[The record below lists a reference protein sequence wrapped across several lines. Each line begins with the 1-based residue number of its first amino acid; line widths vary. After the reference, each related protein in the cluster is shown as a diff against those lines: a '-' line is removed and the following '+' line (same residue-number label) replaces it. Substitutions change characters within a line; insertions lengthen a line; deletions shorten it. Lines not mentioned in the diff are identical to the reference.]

1 MYNVAMSREEKKIKL
16 VDLIDVE
23 FLQGFQDVFANTMN
37 VASIMVDDQGPIT
50 KPSNFTDFC
59 NKYTRGSAEG
69 YKRCNECDI
78 RCGKD
83 AAATGKPVIYNCHSG
98 LTDFAVPIIVNGK
111 HIASIL
117 GGQVLSAPPNEDHF
131 RTLARELGINEE
143 EYISALKKIKIVP
156 LETIKAAANLLSFVA
171 NTISEISH
179 KNIELIK
186 KNERDNLNQKIMSFI
201 INSFDIDETLS
212 FICDEVAKVFNV
224 QRSAIAVF
232 SDHQN
237 YEDCTIKKEY
247 RISKDIKGVE
257 SLDNFK
263 KVAQFWGNNLIRK
276 GGVFAIDDVTNS
288 NIPDYL
294 RNSYE
299 TLGVKSIVGVAIRK
313 DDDVWGILILSEY
326 NNYRYWTED
335 EIDLLRTI
343 SDQIYIA
350 IKQSELHNAL
360 KQNTANQNA
369 ILNNIPFMV
378 WLKDSQGRLIAVNKT
393 YAAMC
398 KDSVENVIGKTDY
411 DFFPKEDAELYIKDD
426 LSVIEKRCTVTT
438 EEKISGPEG
447 AKWHETIKSPVYD
460 DQGNAIGTV
469 GMARDISERKEAEME
484 LLSRQEQIIKANKR
498 EILLRKIFETIR
510 SSLDIDKTLSFICE
524 EAAKLLNVQRATIVQ
539 FPTADNYEQYTIRSE
554 YKVTSEIKGLTSSE
568 YITKAAAYW
577 GNKLL
582 NEGKILEFSNIQESD
597 TPDYFKLCYK
607 ALGVKSMIGFPIK
620 MGESKWGSL
629 VLSEYNSFRNWTEQ
643 EKTLL
648 ETISDQ
654 IYIAIYQAEL
664 YQALKRN
671 TANQNAILNNMPF
684 MAWLKDDQSRL
695 LAVNETFAKM
705 CNDTIENILGKTDFD
720 FFPNEEAKVYI
731 EEDRLVI
738 ENRQTISS
746 VDSITGPDGAK
757 WHETFKSPVFDD
769 KGNVIGTVGI
779 SQDIT
784 ERKEAEIELLHRQE
798 QIIKATKNETALR
811 KIMSASVNTF
821 DLKTVINSIVV
832 ETGKLFEADRCIF
845 VEYDFE
851 INSFNPIKDYTE
863 YLSSDK
869 IRSHTESMPNQTVI
883 DAIIRL
889 IKQGKVITVE
899 NVEQAQLMP
908 ESKKLLV
915 NELSVKSYL
924 LAPVYYGEINYGA
937 VILHYVNDYKQFT
950 EDEINMAQAVANQ
963 SAIVIHQAKLYSD
976 IQKNEKYTRTIMDS
990 IKDGIIIINEN
1001 FTIESCNPAVECIW
1015 GYSIEE
1021 ILNKN
1026 LDVLVYHNCAKEDKK
1041 SCLSKNVTKGIK
1053 KSGEEFPVEI
1063 DVSEI
1068 VFENKKLI
1076 LLVVRD
1082 ITERKRIEKM
1092 KNEFVSTVSHE
1103 LRTPLT
1109 SIKGSLGLVTSGA
1122 LGAIPEKMSKLIDIA
1137 DSNCMRLTNLI
1148 NDILDLEKIKA
1159 GKYEFVYEEI
1169 EINSLIDQ
1177 SITLNQSYADQF
1189 GMKIKVVKLAQ
1200 ESFIKAD
1207 RNRLI
1212 QVISN
1217 LFSNAVKF
1225 SKLGG
1230 EVIIMIECEDAQIK
1244 VSFIDNGIG
1253 IPDDA
1258 KHKIFQSFSQVDSSD
1273 TRSKGGTGLGLSIC
1287 KLIVE
1292 NMGGNIDFESVEK
1305 KGSTFFFTMP
1315 VIKEGSLKVED
1326 GTVKEFSSEEDAW

>member
-16 VDLIDVE
+16 LDLIDVE
-23 FLQGFQDVFANTMN
+23 FLQGFQDVFASTMN

-59 NKYTRGSAEG
+59 IKYTRGSAEG

-83 AAATGKPVIYNCHSG
+83 AATTGKPVIYNCHSG

-117 GGQVLSAPPNEDHF
+117 GGQVLSEPPNEDHF
-131 RTLARELGINEE
+131 RKLARELGINEE
-143 EYISALKKIKIVP
+143 EYIEALREIKIVP

-186 KNERDNLNQKIMSFI
+186 KNERDTLNQKIMGII
-201 INSFDIDETLS
+201 INSLEIEETLS

-232 SDHQN
+232 SNHQN
-237 YEDCTIKKEY
+237 YEDCTIRKEY
-247 RISKDIKGVE
+247 KISESIKGVD
-257 SLDNFK
+257 SLENFK
-263 KVAQFWGNNLIRK
+263 KVAQFWGHNLIKK
-276 GGVFAIDDVTNS
+276 GGVYAIDDISNS
-288 NIPDYL
+288 DIPDYL
-294 RNSYE
+294 KNNYE
-299 TLGVKSIVGVAIRK
+299 ALGVKSIIGVAIRK
-313 DDDVWGILILSEY
+313 NDDVWGTLILSEY
-326 NNYRYWTED
+326 NNYRDWTED
-335 EIDLLRTI
+335 EIDLLKTI
-343 SDQIYIA
+343 SDQVYIA

-360 KQNTANQNA
+360 KRNTSNQNA

-378 WLKDSQGRLIAVNKT
+378 WLKDTQSKLLAVNKT
-393 YAAMC
+393 YAEMC
-398 KDSVENVIGKTDY
+398 NDSIENVVGKTDY

-426 LSVIEKRCTVTT
+426 LLVIEKGHTVVT
-438 EEKISGPEG
+438 EEKIVGPEG
-447 AKWHETIKSPVYD
+447 EKWHETIKSPVYD
-460 DQGNAIGTV
+460 DHGYIIGTV
-469 GMARDISERKEAEME
+469 GMARDIS
-484 LLSRQEQIIKANKR
+484 
-498 EILLRKIFETIR
+498 
-510 SSLDIDKTLSFICE
+510 
-524 EAAKLLNVQRATIVQ
+524 
-539 FPTADNYEQYTIRSE
+539 
-554 YKVTSEIKGLTSSE
+554 
-568 YITKAAAYW
+568 
-577 GNKLL
+577 
-582 NEGKILEFSNIQESD
+582 
-597 TPDYFKLCYK
+597 
-607 ALGVKSMIGFPIK
+607 
-620 MGESKWGSL
+620 
-629 VLSEYNSFRNWTEQ
+629 
-643 EKTLL
+643 
-648 ETISDQ
+648 
-654 IYIAIYQAEL
+654 
-664 YQALKRN
+664 
-671 TANQNAILNNMPF
+671 
-684 MAWLKDDQSRL
+684 
-695 LAVNETFAKM
+695 
-705 CNDTIENILGKTDFD
+705 
-720 FFPNEEAKVYI
+720 
-731 EEDRLVI
+731 
-738 ENRQTISS
+738 
-746 VDSITGPDGAK
+746 
-757 WHETFKSPVFDD
+757 
-769 KGNVIGTVGI
+769 
-779 SQDIT
+779 

-851 INSFNPIKDYTE
+851 INAFSSIKDYTE

-899 NVEQAQLMP
+899 NIEQAQLMP
-908 ESKKLLV
+908 ASRNLLV

-924 LAPVYYGEINYGA
+924 LAPVCYGTINYGA

-950 EDEINMAQAVANQ
+950 DDEINMAQAVANQ
-963 SAIVIHQAKLYSD
+963 SAIVIHQAKLYSA
-976 IQKNEKYTRTIMDS
+976 IHKNEQYIRTVMDS
-990 IKDGIIIINEN
+990 IKDGIIIINDD
-1001 FTIESCNPAVECIW
+1001 FIVESCNPAVEKIW
-1015 GYSIEE
+1015 GYSLEE
-1021 ILNKN
+1021 IINKN
-1026 LDVLVYHNCAKEDKK
+1026 LDFLVHHNCAKEDKK
-1041 SCLSKNVTKGIK
+1041 SCLSKNVTRGIK
-1053 KSGEEFPVEI
+1053 KCGEEFPVEI

-1068 VFENKKLI
+1068 IFENKKI
-1076 LLVVRD
+1076 TMLVIRD

-1122 LGAIPEKMSKLIDIA
+1122 LGDIPEKMDKLINIA
-1137 DSNCMRLTNLI
+1137 NSNCTRLTNLI

-1159 GKYEFVYEEI
+1159 GKYEFMYEEV

-1177 SITLNQSYADQF
+1177 SVILNQSYADQF
-1189 GMKIKVVKLAQ
+1189 RMKIKVVKFAP
-1200 ESFIKAD
+1200 EYFVKAD
-1207 RNRLI
+1207 KNRLL

-1225 SKLGG
+1225 SNLGG
-1230 EVIIMIECEDAQIK
+1230 EVIIKTECENGHVR

-1292 NMGGNIDFESVEK
+1292 NMGGSIDFESTVK
-1305 KGSTFFFTMP
+1305 KGSTFFFTIP
-1315 VIKEGSLKVED
+1315 LIKKGSLKVED
-1326 GTVKEFSSEEDAW
+1326 GTIKEFNSTEDCW